1 MGKNV
6 LDQDP
11 TDRTEKWLIR
21 FNGLPESEQALELRR
36 CSKEFFRM
44 PESRMVRLTPDLSAV
59 PATSD
64 LTEDSDPET
73 IAKVRELIAF
83 IKGRFGSRCVDAA
96 CAIME
101 GCETGAEVGAKIG
114 VARQTADE
122 HIDNLKSPD
131 IQKRALQLGLVTH
144 DAFARALRVMRS
156 AKTKSTK
163 KVTRRKVV
171 RRKAARRNTHVA

>member
-11 TDRTEKWLIR
+11 VGRTEKWLIR
-21 FNGLPESEQALELRR
+21 FRGLPESKQAIELQR
-36 CSKEFFRM
+36 CSKEFFRT
-44 PESRMVRLTPDLSAV
+44 PESKMIRLTPDLSGV

-64 LTEDSDPET
+64 LTEDSDPKT

-96 CAIME
+96 CAIMG
-101 GCETGAEVGAKIG
+101 GCETGAEVGAKLG

-131 IQKRALQLGLVTH
+131 VRKRALQLGLVTH
-144 DAFARALRVMRS
+144 NAFARALRVMKT
-156 AKTKSTK
+156 AKTKR
-163 KVTRRKVV
+163 VTRRKVV
-171 RRKAARRNTHVA
+171 RRKVARRNVSRV